1 VTVALAPSIA
11 IVTDDPGWHGRVL
24 AAAFARRGLGTRMVS
39 LTECSI
45 DLGGARPKIKM
56 PGFEEHALQ
65 GVFVR
70 GVPGGTLEQVIL
82 RLDILHALKAL
93 GVPVYNHGRA
103 IEKSV
108 DKAMTSVLLAC
119 QGIPTPPTWI
129 MESRAAAEQLLRQ
142 KTMEG
147 KRLVLKPLFGSQGNG
162 LMLLDHALPS
172 DKSCYRGVWYLQQF
186 VEPRHQRFSDWRVM
200 VLGNRVD
207 CAMMRHGTHW
217 INNVA
222 QGGRCEACV
231 VSPELERLA
240 LDAARALNMDYA
252 GVDIIEDAQ
261 GRFQVLEVNSI
272 PAWHGLQSV
281 THHSIAEHL
290 VEDFI
295 GRASIALEEAM

>member
-1 VTVALAPSIA
+1 MKNIAPSIA

-24 AAAFARRGLGTRMVS
+24 SEAFARRGLGTRMVS
-39 LTECSI
+39 LTQCSI
-45 DLGGARPKIKM
+45 DLSGARPRIKV

-70 GVPGGTLEQVIL
+70 GVPGGSLEQVIL

-93 GVPVYNHGRA
+93 GTPVYNHGRA

-108 DKAMTSVLLAC
+108 DKAMTSVLLAVN
-119 QGIPTPPTWI
+119 GIPTPPTWI
-129 MESRAAAEQLLRQ
+129 LESREEAAQLLRQ

-162 LMLLDHALPS
+162 LMLLENNLPEDES
-172 DKSCYRGVWYLQQF
+172 LYRGVWYLQQF
-186 VEPRHQRFSDWRVM
+186 VEPLHGRFSDWRVM
-200 VLGNRVD
+200 VMGNRVD

-231 VSPELERLA
+231 VSPELERIA

-252 GVDIIEDAQ
+252 GVDIIQDSQ

-272 PAWHGLQSV
+272 PAWRGLQSV
-281 THHSIAEHL
+281 TGHSIAEHL
-290 VEDFI
+290 VDDFI
-295 GRASIALEEAM
+295 NRASLEMREAI